1 MRTPG
6 LSLALL
12 LTIALGIGSN
22 VSVDGFVRGLT
33 RPGLPPRSAVRLVS
47 IFEQNAQAEAGPL
60 SYQQYRLLKRH
71 FEIFE
76 WIGRARVSSFPI
88 AIGGQSSI
96 ASVVALTSNLANAL
110 HLPLEKGV
118 VMSHRLWQN
127 EFSSQAN
134 VRGEQI
140 RVNGVNLRVT
150 GVAPNWLE
158 GLYRDRAIDLWMP
171 WQENTPLS
179 AERNSGRNLWVL
191 AQLHPHLSLRQAQL
205 AISSL
210 SGIPGEMSILPYTGM
225 MPEMAAS
232 LSRIGT
238 LLHFAA
244 NAVFFIACANVISFL
259 LGRAFAR
266 SHETSLRVA
275 LGAGRGQLARELLS
289 DSVVISLAGGA
300 LGLLLASWTA
310 RFIPSLLFDQDAERL
325 VFAPGLFTIFAASA
339 VYAAITVVCGL
350 VPIFVT
356 RSDRPGT
363 VLRREGGG
371 PSSAMRHLRVTLVV
385 AQMTSCCILVISTA
399 FLLDGLRAALQT
411 NAGHRLG
418 NPILATVQKQPGP
431 DSGIRYFEQVEQ
443 AAHAMTG
450 ITETAWAGRLPGT
463 QPAWQSFRIEPPSLP
478 LREITLD
485 IVPFTP
491 RSLNFFTFPP
501 KAGRLF
507 GFGDQSCRVAIVN
520 EQAATELFDS
530 HTVGRII
537 QDPVGLPIEIIGV
550 LGVKPKPGAQASR
563 PAIYFNDSGQTGP
576 APSPIASAHF
586 RAPIRSDLAIADLD
600 SNVVSPSYFHAMG
613 LSLVTGRR
621 FADRQVPG
629 GCRVAVLNQEAAD
642 LYFGGQ
648 PVGAVVIDEQGIRT
662 SILGVVRARPL
673 GSFQRRANPAI
684 YFPMSQDCLA
694 RMTLIAG
701 LRNAKDSLLDDLRP
715 RIEAVPGR
723 GPAPVIVTTLAAHL
737 AYTALAPLRIATILL
752 GSSATT
758 ALLLSSLGLFGAL
771 SDAARQRRREFAI
784 RIALGAQRW
793 RVVYLVLKEGARLAA
808 AGILLGL
815 LGSLALSRWLA
826 RITPAQT
833 SPVWWIWIIA
843 PLVLASAVLLTSVLP
858 ARRALLLNPL
868 TIMRDDN

>member
-1 MRTPG
+1 M
-6 LSLALL
+6 SLALL
-12 LTIALGIGSN
+12 LTIALGTGSN
-22 VSVDGFVRGLT
+22 VSVNGFVRGLT
-33 RPGLPPRSAVRLVS
+33 RAGLPTSAGTLVS
-47 IFEQNAQAEAGPL
+47 IFDQNAQAGAGPL
-60 SYQQYRLLKRH
+60 SYQQYRLLKSRLET
-71 FEIFE
+71 FA
-76 WIGRARVSSFPI
+76 WIGGARVSSFSI

-96 ASVVALTSNLANAL
+96 ASVAALTSNLANSL

-118 VMSHRLWQN
+118 VISHRLWQN
-127 EFSSQAN
+127 EFGSQAN

-150 GVAPNWLE
+150 GVAPDWLE
-158 GLYRDRAIDLWMP
+158 GLYGDRAIDLWMR
-171 WQENTPLS
+171 WQENTTLT
-179 AERNSGRNLWVL
+179 AERSSGRNLWVL
-191 AQLHPHLSLRQAQL
+191 AQLHPHVSLRQAQL

-210 SGIPGEMSILPYTGM
+210 SGIPGETSILPYTGM

-232 LSRIGT
+232 LSRNGT

-275 LGAGRGQLARELLS
+275 LGASRSQLARELLS
-289 DSVVISLAGGA
+289 DSVVISIAGGA
-300 LGLLLASWTA
+300 LGLLLAAWTA
-310 RFIPSLLFDQDAERL
+310 RVVPALLFDQDAERL
-325 VFAPGLFTIFAASA
+325 VFAPGLFTIVAASVICA
-339 VYAAITVVCGL
+339 GITIICGL
-350 VPIFVT
+350 VPVIVT
-356 RSDRPGT
+356 RIDRPGA
-363 VLRREGGG
+363 VLRREGAG
-371 PSSAMRHLRVTLVV
+371 PSSAMRRLRMALVV
-385 AQMTSCCILVISTA
+385 TQMTSCCILVISTA

-431 DSGIRYFEQVEQ
+431 DSGIRFFEQVEQ

-491 RSLNFFTFPP
+491 RSLNLFTFPA

-520 EQAATELFDS
+520 EQAAAELFDKS
-530 HTVGRII
+530 TVGRTIH
-537 QDPVGLPIEIIGV
+537 DPAGLPVEIIGV
-550 LGVKPKPGAQASR
+550 LGVKPKPGAPASR

-586 RAPIRSDLAIADLD
+586 RAPIRSDLATADLD

-613 LSLVTGRR
+613 LSLVTGRP
-621 FADRQVPG
+621 FSDHQVPG

-648 PVGAVVIDEQGIRT
+648 PVGAAVIDEQGIRT
-662 SILGVVRARPL
+662 SILGVVQSRPL
-673 GSFQRRANPAI
+673 GSFQRHAEPAI
-684 YFPMSQDCLA
+684 YFPMSQDCLP
-694 RMTLIAG
+694 RMTLIASV
-701 LRNAKDSLLDDLRP
+701 RNTKDSTLDDLRR

-723 GPAPVIVTTLAAHL
+723 GPAPVIVTTLTAHL
-737 AYTALAPLRIATILL
+737 AHTALAPLRIATILL
-752 GSSATT
+752 GASATT

-771 SDAARQRRREFAI
+771 SDAARQRRRELAI

-793 RVVYLVLKEGARLAA
+793 RIIYLVLKEGARLAA

-826 RITPAQT
+826 RITAGQT
-833 SPVWWIWIIA
+833 SPAWWIWMIA

>member
-1 MRTPG
+1 M
-6 LSLALL
+6 SLALL
-12 LTIALGIGSN
+12 LTIALGTGSN
-22 VSVDGFVRGLT
+22 VSVYGFVRGLT
-33 RPGLPPRSAVRLVS
+33 RPGLPPNSADRLVS
-47 IFEQNAQAEAGPL
+47 IFDQNALAEAGPL
-60 SYQQYRLLKRH
+60 SYQQYRLLQRH
-71 FEIFE
+71 RKVFE
-76 WIGRARVSSFPI
+76 WLGAARVSSLSI
-88 AIGGQSSI
+88 AIAGQAPI
-96 ASVVALTSNLANAL
+96 ASVAALTSNLANAL

-118 VMSHRLWQN
+118 VISHRLWQN
-127 EFSSQAN
+127 EFSSHAN

-140 RVNGVNLRVT
+140 RVNDVNLPVT

-171 WQENTPLS
+171 WQENTTLAAGRS
-179 AERNSGRNLWVL
+179 SGRNLWVL
-191 AQLHPHLSLRQAQL
+191 AQLHPRVSLRQAQL

-210 SGIPGEMSILPYTGM
+210 SGIPGEISILPYTGM

-275 LGAGRGQLARELLS
+275 LGASRGQLAHELLS
-289 DSVVISLAGGA
+289 DSVVLSLAGGA
-300 LGLLLASWTA
+300 LGLLLAAWTA
-310 RFIPSLLFDQDAERL
+310 RVVPSLLFDQDAERL

-339 VYAAITVVCGL
+339 ACVAITVVCGL

-356 RSDRPGT
+356 RSDQPGT
-363 VLRREGGG
+363 VLRREGAG
-371 PSSAMRHLRVTLVV
+371 PSSAMRHLRVALVV

-418 NPILATVQKQPGP
+418 NSILATIQKQPGP
-431 DSGIRYFEQVEQ
+431 DSGIRFFEQVEQ

-463 QPAWQSFRIEPPSLP
+463 QPGWQSFRIEPPSLP
-478 LREITLD
+478 LRDITLD
-485 IVPFTP
+485 VVPFTP
-491 RSLNFFTFPP
+491 RSYNLFNFPA

-520 EQAATELFDS
+520 EQAAAELFDKS
-530 HTVGRII
+530 TVGRTIH
-537 QDPVGLPIEIIGV
+537 DPAGLPVEIIGV
-550 LGVKPKPGAQASR
+550 LGVKPKPGAHASR

-586 RAPIRSDLAIADLD
+586 RAPIRSDLATVDLD

-613 LSLVTGRR
+613 LSLVTGRQ
-621 FADRQVPG
+621 FSDRQEPS

-642 LYFGGQ
+642 IYFGGQ
-648 PVGAVVIDEQGIRT
+648 PVGAAVIDEQGIRT

-673 GSFQRRANPAI
+673 GSFQRHAEPAI
-684 YFPMSQDCLA
+684 YFPMSQDCLP
-694 RMTLIAG
+694 RMTLIARV
-701 LRNAKDSLLDDLRP
+701 RNTNDSSLDDLRR

-723 GPAPVIVTTLAAHL
+723 GPAPVIVTTLTAHL
-737 AYTALAPLRIATILL
+737 AHTALAPLRIATILL
-752 GSSATT
+752 GASATT

-771 SDAARQRRREFAI
+771 SDAARQRRRELAI

-793 RVVYLVLKEGARLAA
+793 RIIYLVLKEGARLAA

-826 RITPAQT
+826 RITAGQT
-833 SPVWWIWIIA
+833 SPAWWIWMIA